1 MSSIVSSNHSLGT
14 QFPVQIE
21 VFAAIANHLFNK
33 VMFQPIVDK
42 QGEPSPGD
50 GGDWIIECKNY
61 HEYNLGGIEQ
71 GAKYICGL
79 ILGRDI
85 I

>member
-33 VMFQPIVDK
+33 VMFLPIVDK
-42 QGEPSPGD
+42 EGEPCS
-50 GGDWIIECKNY
+50 W
-61 HEYNLGGIEQ
+61 
-71 GAKYICGL
+71 
-79 ILGRDI
+79 
-85 I
+85 